1 MRKFLFLL
9 TVSLWM
15 SLSVRGQVT
24 DTSTVAKNSIGS
36 PLTLYQSAT
45 QFSPHL
51 YNGPRYHIYDSRSKE
66 HQFFESEDWQKGSV
80 FYDGQLYR
88 DISLLY
94 DIFKGYVVVYHPE
107 RSGLVQLQSERVRE
121 FTLTDKRFI
130 KIEKNEE
137 KGVDIPTGFYQLLYD
152 GKTQVLARRVKERQ
166 EQIENNKVTVYFPP
180 KNFFYIKKDGVYHI
194 IRSKKAALAL
204 FSDQKSA
211 LRKSLRENRIN
222 YRKSRYLAL
231 VQMATQYDKLR
242 P

>member
-9 TVSLWM
+9 AGSLWM
-15 SLSVRGQVT
+15 SLSASGQVT
-24 DTSTVAKNSIGS
+24 DTSTVAEYAMGS
-36 PLTLYQSAT
+36 PLALYQSAT
-45 QFSPHL
+45 RYSPHL

-66 HQFFESEDWQKGSV
+66 HQFFESEDWQTGSV

-88 DISLLY
+88 NISLMY
-94 DIFKGYVVVYHPE
+94 DIFKGYVVVRHPE
-107 RSGLVQLQSERVRE
+107 RSGLVQLQSERIRE
-121 FTLTDKRFI
+121 FTIANNRFI

-137 KGVDIPTGFYQLLYD
+137 KGADIPTGFYQLLYD

-166 EQIENNKVTVYFPP
+166 EQIENNKITVYFPP

-204 FSDQKSA
+204 FNDQKSA
-211 LRKSLRENRIN
+211 LRKSLRESRIN
-222 YRKSRYLAL
+222 YRKSRDLAL